1 MKNLSLPPAIT
12 QITSIKS
19 NDYFFDSPLILISS
33 VVRRNR
39 KDNPIGV
46 PRLQDDPKSTPRES
60 IILLFSLD
68 TIVVKWDLL
77 ARHQDTLGKNPAS
90 SRETLHAGSPAQLQA
105 KCRQQCSSMTG

>member
-39 KDNPIGV
+39 KDNPIGA

-90 SRETLHAGSPAQLQA
+90 SRETLHAAPPSSKQSAAVRQLA
-105 KCRQQCSSMTG
+105 A